1 MNILKLVAAT
11 ALSAALIAPTTTL
24 AGHKSKGNNKGAARV
39 EAKASKK
46 AAHKAK
52 KQKAGKQSGKKKGK
66 KSGKDVTVKQGET
79 KVFSGEEG
87 QTYESVTGEAGS
99 STVFQ

>member
-1 MNILKLVAAT
+1 VNILKLVAAT

-52 KQKAGKQSGKKKGK
+52 KQKAGKKEGK

-87 QTYESVTGEAGS
+87 QTYESVIGEAGS
-99 STVFQ
+99 TTVFQ